1 MTQKILVVDDS
12 RTVRTVVEWVFHG
25 SPYSVTSASTA
36 SEAGRAVRELLPSLV
51 LVDYSLPDQ
60 SGFALCRELRED
72 PALADVRLVI
82 LGGGWGG
89 FDEARVKE
97 CGADDFIMKPFMTDA
112 LIEKVAA
119 VLARDAHASDVGLPP
134 EASSPTGHAV
144 VESDTSGRESAPTPA
159 ALSLPDVPAPAAAD
173 PFARHDEPVSD
184 DLPIETVDEVE
195 DAGSG
200 LLRTASDSAEIE
212 QREDSGDGELP
223 SRQDSDSDSV
233 STDDELPSR
242 QDSDSDSVSTDDEL
256 PSRQDSDSDSG
267 DYDEVDD
274 DIEFVDPDDDEVDSD
289 DDTSPAVETAG
300 APPPPPAAAVRRPAS
315 GAQPPTD
322 VGRPSTSDTAEV
334 DAVPAP
340 AIAAAPAVD
349 APSDAAVPA
358 DFDDEQLREIVRELL
373 PGIVKEALA
382 TLLNENVGAR
392 LQALALGKVERFVE
406 NDLPRMAQEA
416 IDKKLDG

>member
-36 SEAGRAVRELLPSLV
+36 SEAGRAVRELRPSLV

-159 ALSLPDVPAPAAAD
+159 ALSLPDVPAPAAVD

-212 QREDSGDGELP
+212 QREDSSDGELP

-242 QDSDSDSVSTDDEL
+242 
-256 PSRQDSDSDSG
+256 RDSDSDSG
-267 DYDEVDD
+267 NYDEVDD

-289 DDTSPAVETAG
+289 DDTSPAAETAG
-300 APPPPPAAAVRRPAS
+300 APPPPPATAIRRPAS

-340 AIAAAPAVD
+340 AIAAAPALD
-349 APSDAAVPA
+349 APSETAEPA
-358 DFDDEQLREIVRELL
+358 SIDDERLREIVREML